1 MGEATANTRQKSNA
15 DQREYN
21 QRWFGYFGLL
31 VFSLA
36 NFASV
41 VDAKTFQGAGERAFS
56 IAIGALSTTTCA
68 LVLLFDRVNR
78 LAEIF
83 DFKEI
88 KDGKLEG
95 YTLLFLVVWWVV
107 GTALMTRADGI
118 AYKSLNIYFSCW
130 FSLGMSAYTLNE
142 WSAAKD
148 ILSFEE
154 LTHLSATLKSWYA
167 LFLSS
172 LVTMGSAAQVHGISE
187 YDDRADASFAVACGA
202 ISWLIAMF
210 AILMHYKI
218 IRCCNI
224 KAGGMVELTTALLLC
239 LWWMIGVATI
249 TKDGGVAATITGTPD
264 CDVEGD
270 ASRAPGSNLFLSSWT
285 AFLSSLSITVRWKA
299 AQALRFAQAQETQR
313 RKAEKEEAGEES
325 KTEPDDV

>member
-1 MGEATANTRQKSNA
+1 MGETTTNKQGEAGSR
-15 DQREYN
+15 DYN
-21 QRWFGYFGLL
+21 QRWFGYFGLV

-41 VDAKTFQGAGERAFS
+41 VDAKTFQGTGERAFS
-56 IAIGALSTTTCA
+56 ITVGALSTTICA
-68 LVLLFDRVNR
+68 LILLFDRVHK
-78 LAEIF
+78 LADIAPF
-83 DFKEI
+83 DYKEQS
-88 KDGKLEG
+88 DGKLEG

-118 AYKSLNIYFSCW
+118 AYKSLNIYFSSW
-130 FSLGMSAYTLNE
+130 FSLGMSVYTLNE
-142 WSAAKD
+142 WSASKD
-148 ILSFEE
+148 IISFEE
-154 LTHLSATLKSWYA
+154 LTRLSATLKSWYA
-167 LFLSS
+167 LCLSS
-172 LVTMGSAAQVHGISE
+172 LITMGSAAQIHGLLDYRS
-187 YDDRADASFAVACGA
+187 RADASFAVACGA
-202 ISWLIAMF
+202 VSWVIAMC

-218 IRCCNI
+218 LRCCNI

-264 CDVEGD
+264 CDVED
-270 ASRAPGSNLFLSSWT
+270 ARVPGSNLFLSSWA

-313 RKAEKEEAGEES
+313 RKAEKEAGEES